1 MSPRQRSLYKALL
14 ANVSVADLLEK
25 AANIGDAD
33 SARSLMNLVMQFRKV
48 SYSFLFLKFWQEAIN
63 IWNPKVCNH
72 PELFE
77 RADVVSP
84 FSFCNFGRPGPIM
97 REGDSVILPYST
109 RSPIEYSV
117 PILLY
122 QDGGIIDIPS
132 ETSSSPSHSSCL
144 SRLFNIWTPDW
155 IHQSLFEECKLSFSR
170 IPCIFLTYLSRFFH
184 LFIPTVSR
192 LLPIRGLSNSHFS
205 SHSPAVDHCG
215 ERSQSSGYQIFN
227 VRIKCDPIIDCL
239 FTK

>member
-48 SYSFLFLKFWQEAIN
+48 SYSLLFSFVKKQIN
-63 IWNPKVCNH
+63 TLNPKVCNH

-84 FSFCNFGRPGPIM
+84 FSFCNFGKPGPLM

-117 PILLY
+117 PTLLY

-132 ETSSSPSHSSCL
+132 ETSSPPSRSSCL
-144 SRLFNIWTPDW
+144 SRLFNIWTTDW
-155 IHQSLFEECKLSFSR
+155 IHQSLFEECRLPSSRIRCIILIYLSPKIHPLFHSYDFSTCLHQRLIKFTPLLSFAAS
-170 IPCIFLTYLSRFFH
+170 
-184 LFIPTVSR
+184 
-192 LLPIRGLSNSHFS
+192 
-205 SHSPAVDHCG
+205 
-215 ERSQSSGYQIFN
+215 
-227 VRIKCDPIIDCL
+227 
-239 FTK
+239 